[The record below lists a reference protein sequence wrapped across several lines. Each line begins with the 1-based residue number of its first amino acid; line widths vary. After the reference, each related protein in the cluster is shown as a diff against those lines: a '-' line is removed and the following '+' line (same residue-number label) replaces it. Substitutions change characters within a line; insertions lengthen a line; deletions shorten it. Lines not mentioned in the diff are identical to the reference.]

1 MYFLEETD
9 MIEVTEKTLSPDG
22 VIAKVKSDGSG
33 CVVTYVGVIRGDS
46 QGKEVLAVEYR
57 DPEGTAEEK
66 LQKIGREIRQRWPV
80 NNIALCHRIGK
91 LKVGEINLVVAIA
104 SAHRQ
109 EGFAACQYAIDAFKQ
124 NAPTQ
129 KIESYKNRKK
139 EI

>member
-1 MYFLEETD
+1 MTKADRVLITEEPLLPTA
-9 MIEVTEKTLSPDG
+9 
-22 VIAKVKSDGSG
+22 VINRVKDERSG

-46 QGKEVLAVEYR
+46 QGEEVLAVEYR

>member
-1 MYFLEETD
+1 MTKADRVLITEEPLLP
-9 MIEVTEKTLSPDG
+9 EA
-22 VIAKVKSDGSG
+22 VINRVKDERSG